1 MEFRYTFD
9 VVGELFFG
17 QQFGFM
23 RDERDVKGYIL
34 SLDTLMPTTVIIC
47 ILPVFLRGLQSLFAL
62 PFPRIRSAI
71 RAYDEIRRGARS
83 LVADRMQQMAEEQKQ
98 EMAEEQMRRPD
109 LLDKLFKVQQ
119 KKSDFDSL
127 EIQSECC
134 TAL

>member
-23 RDERDVKGYIL
+23 RDGRDVKGYIL

-71 RAYDEIRRGARS
+71 RAYDEIRQGARL
-83 LVADRMQQMAEEQKQ
+83 LVAGRMQQMAKK
-98 EMAEEQMRRPD
+98 QMRRPD

-119 KKSDFDSL
+119 KKSDFDIL